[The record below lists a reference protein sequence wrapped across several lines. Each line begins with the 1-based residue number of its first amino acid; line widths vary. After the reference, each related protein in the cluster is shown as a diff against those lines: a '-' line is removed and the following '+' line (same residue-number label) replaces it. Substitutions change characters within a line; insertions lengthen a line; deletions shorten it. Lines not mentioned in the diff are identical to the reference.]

1 MIEAKETLVGEI
13 ASSCSLD
20 GSLNKAIEYVAPTT
34 QEKTIT
40 PTKEAQNVLPD
51 DGIFA
56 LSKVTVNP
64 IPDEYIK
71 PSGTLD
77 ITNNGTYDVKSYE
90 SANVNVGS
98 FVIDDYSY
106 LFRGGARLN
115 VLNDLLPLCKGA
127 SIAYYM
133 FASCWNFTG
142 TLDLSSLDVSKIYR
156 IDYMFQYFGGDG
168 DGNINLILPEI
179 TNNIDASSMF
189 QGYGGKTLDISP
201 IVNGQSKSSSYM
213 FWNAKFTKLIINKP
227 YVFPINSNDLKG
239 TTIEKGTGYV
249 YVPDDMVD
257 TYKSATN
264 WSAYASQIKG
274 MSELV

>member
-1 MIEAKETLVGEI
+1 MIEAKETLTGEI

-20 GSLNKAIEYVAPTT
+20 GSLNKAIEYVSPTT

-40 PTKEAQNVLPD
+40 PTKEEQNVLPD

-77 ITNNGTYDVKSYE
+77 ISSNGTYDVTNYE
-90 SANVNVGS
+90 NANVNVGS
-98 FVIDDYSY
+98 FVIDNYGY
-106 LFRGGARLN
+106 LFQSGARLN

-133 FASCWNFTG
+133 FASCYNYTG

-156 IDYMFQYFGGDG
+156 LDNMFNGFGSSS

-179 TNNIDASSMF
+179 TNTISTYNMF

-201 IVNGQSKSSSYM
+201 IVNGQSKTSTYM

-239 TTIEKGTGYV
+239 TTIEKATGYV

-264 WSAYASQIKG
+264 WSTYASQIKG

>member
-40 PTKEAQNVLPD
+40 PTKEVQNVLPD

-56 LSKVTVNP
+56 LSKVIVNP

-98 FVIDDYSY
+98 FVIDDYGY
-106 LFRGGARLN
+106 LFQSGARLN
-115 VLNDLLPLCKGA
+115 VLNDLLPLCKNGV
-127 SIAYYM
+127 IAYYM
-133 FASCWNFTG
+133 FNNCNDYSG
-142 TLDLSSLDVSKIYR
+142 ELDLTSLDVSKIYR
-156 IDYMFQYFGGDG
+156 TDNMFQGLGSNTKNVQLKLPEIKTNLSCGNMFQGFGGDV
-168 DGNINLILPEI
+168 
-179 TNNIDASSMF
+179 
-189 QGYGGKTLDISP
+189 LDISP
-201 IVNGQSKSSSYM
+201 MVNGQSFSKSYM

-227 YVFPINSNDLKG
+227 YVFPLNSNDLKG
-239 TTIEKGTGYV
+239 TTIEKATGYV

-264 WSAYASQIKG
+264 WSTYASQIKG

>member
-1 MIEAKETLVGEI
+1 MLVDTEALQGYLQEVEPLVGK
-13 ASSCSLD
+13 
-20 GSLNKAIEYVAPTT
+20 LNRDIEYVSPTT

-40 PTKEAQNVLPD
+40 PTKELQNVLPD

-71 PSGTLD
+71 PSGALD
-77 ITNNGTYDVKSYE
+77 ITNNGTYDVTNYE
-90 SANVNVGS
+90 NANVNVGS
-98 FVIDDYSY
+98 FTIDNYAY
-106 LFRGGARLN
+106 LFAGGARLN
-115 VLNDLLPLCKGA
+115 ILNDLLPLCKNGV
-127 SIAYYM
+127 IAYHM
-133 FASCWNFTG
+133 FNYCDKYTG
-142 TLDLSSLDVSKIYR
+142 TLDLSSLDVSKIFR
-156 IDYMFQYFGGDG
+156 LDNMFNSFGSSS
-168 DGNINLILPEI
+168 DGNIDLILPEI
-179 TNNIDASSMF
+179 TNKIETSSMF
-189 QGYGGKTLDISP
+189 NGYGGKTLDISP
-201 IVNGQSKSSSYM
+201 IVNGQSKSGSYM

-239 TTIEKGTGYV
+239 TTIEKATGYV

-264 WSAYASQIKG
+264 WSIYASQIKG